1 MNLFVFFMVHQDNAA
16 QVFILFLLTLTW
28 AAPISA
34 MRKLISIGT
43 DFPIYFLIENQVP

>member
-1 MNLFVFFMVHQDNAA
+1 MDILIFQMVHQDNTA
-16 QVFILFLLTLTW
+16 QVFILFLLMAAW

-43 DFPIYFLIENQVP
+43 DFPIFFLIESQVP